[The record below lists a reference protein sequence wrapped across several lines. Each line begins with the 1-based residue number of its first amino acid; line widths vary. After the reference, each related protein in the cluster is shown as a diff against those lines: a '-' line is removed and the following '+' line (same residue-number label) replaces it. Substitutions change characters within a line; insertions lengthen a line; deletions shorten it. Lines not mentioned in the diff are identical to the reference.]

1 MTTILHPS
9 KRVKSLKPDTSALIG
24 CINAL
29 PGPSLDEIAAFQEQL
44 WNDAFNASAE
54 ACYKHWYAIVFL
66 FYDMVTF
73 QGEREDE
80 FLLRPSLFDKAQEAP
95 GKIFASHS

>member
-1 MTTILHPS
+1 MTTMLHPS
-9 KRVKSLKPDTSALIG
+9 KRIKSLKPETSALIG
-24 CINAL
+24 SINAL
-29 PGPSLDEIAAFQEQL
+29 PGPSLDEISAFQEQL

-80 FLLRPSLFDKAQEAP
+80 FLLHPSLFDKAQEAP

>member
-1 MTTILHPS
+1 MTTMLHPS
-9 KRVKSLKPDTSALIG
+9 KRIKSLKPETSALIG
-24 CINAL
+24 SINAL

-73 QGEREDE
+73 HGEREDE
-80 FLLRPSLFDKAQEAP
+80 FLLRPNIFEKAPEAP